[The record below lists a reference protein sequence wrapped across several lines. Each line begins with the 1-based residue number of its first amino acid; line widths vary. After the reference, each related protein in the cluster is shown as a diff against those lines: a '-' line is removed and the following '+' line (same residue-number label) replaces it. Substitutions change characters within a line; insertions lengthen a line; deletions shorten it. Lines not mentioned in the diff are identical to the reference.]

1 MKNVDRWFI
10 LIGLLYG
17 TFGFAFGIWVGINER
32 FDQAHLHA
40 HINLV
45 GFTSMVLFGLLYRAF
60 PALAES
66 KLAGIHFVL
75 FNLGAIVFLAGI
87 PLAQVGQTVA
97 LVAGG
102 SLLVLV
108 AILTFLANYFLNV
121 FSALEAVSQNR
132 RP

>member
-45 GFTSMVLFGLLYRAF
+45 GFASMVLFGLLYRAF

-87 PLAQVGQTVA
+87 PLAQAHQTVA
-97 LVAGG
+97 LAAGG

-121 FSALEAVSQNR
+121 FSALEAKVR
-132 RP
+132 G

>member
-1 MKNVDRWFI
+1 MLCELVAISPAWAKEMR
-10 LIGLLYG
+10 LLARG
-17 TFGFAFGIWVGINER
+17 W
-32 FDQAHLHA
+32 
-40 HINLV
+40 LV
-45 GFTSMVLFGLLYRAF
+45 GFASMVLFGLLYRAF
-60 PALAES
+60 PVLAES

-97 LVAGG
+97 LVASG

>member
-45 GFTSMVLFGLLYRAF
+45 GFASMVLFGLLYRAF

-75 FNLGAIVFLAGI
+75 FNLGACLSRRYPARASQSDGRTRRRRLTARARRHSHVPRQLLPKRIQLARRES
-87 PLAQVGQTVA
+87 
-97 LVAGG
+97 AG
-102 SLLVLV
+102 
-108 AILTFLANYFLNV
+108 
-121 FSALEAVSQNR
+121 
-132 RP
+132 